1 MVEQSLF
8 LASFAIGIGPALLI
22 LWHGLRRFDY
32 PSVEKT
38 LFDDRKVFLSLAVGL
53 VFGTMSSIFALYL
66 PRFDL
71 SSAVVAVAGIAVLEE
86 AFKLVYLN
94 RKGYRGNFAST
105 FYGFSLGLGIGAT
118 VALAQGLGNPRL
130 MSDPLAFALLL
141 LFSVS
146 LCAMEGTTGAL
157 IGYGCSKGLPFS
169 YLLRALIARF
179 IYTVSAIA
187 FLLGLGEDWL
197 IYTSLFIAVGV
208 GLLLYYFT
216 YVITMP
222 DTLPPEL
229 RRRARKERRA
239 RVRKT

>member
-1 MVEQSLF
+1 MF
-8 LASFAIGIGPALLI
+8 LASFAIGIGPALLL

-32 PSVEKT
+32 PRVEKT
-38 LFDDRKVFLSLAVGL
+38 LFDDRKIFFSLAVGL
-53 VFGTMSSIFALYL
+53 VFGTISSLFSLYILLSGPASAL
-66 PRFDL
+66 
-71 SSAVVAVAGIAVLEE
+71 VTIAGVAVLEE
-86 AFKLVYLN
+86 AFKLVFLN

-105 FYGFSLGLGIGAT
+105 FYGFSLGLGVGAT
-118 VALAQGLGNPRL
+118 VSLAQGLGNPRL
-130 MSDPLAFALLL
+130 LSDPLSFVLLL
-141 LFSVS
+141 MFAVS
-146 LCAMEGTTGAL
+146 LSAMEGTTGAL

-169 YLLRALIARF
+169 YLLRALVARF

-187 FLLGLGEDWL
+187 FLLGNVDEWL
-197 IYTSLFIAVGV
+197 IYLSLFIAVAV

-239 RVRKT
+239 RVRRT